1 MRRIDSH
8 VHFWRYDADD
18 YPWMSADMDVIK
30 RDRMPADARTLFDQK
45 QIDACVAVQ
54 ARMREEETDFLLG
67 LAQTRPWIAAVIGWV
82 DLADERLPE
91 RLERWRAARQLKG
104 FRHILQGDAA
114 AGSLVA
120 GEDFRRG
127 VRTLQARTL
136 IYELLIS
143 ADQLPL
149 VTGFCRAM
157 DGHWLVLDHLGK
169 PDIRNRRFDEWLR
182 DVTPLALLPHVAC
195 KLSGIVTEAND
206 AQGAYDES
214 HIQRYLDSAL
224 ELFGA
229 RRLMFGSDWPVCSL
243 VASYAAT
250 TQIIERWSAKLSA
263 EERDWIFGNTAA
275 RIYEIAGLATE
286 RTSP

>member
-1 MRRIDSH
+1 MRIDAH
-8 VHFWRYDADD
+8 VHFWRYEASD
-18 YPWMSADMDVIK
+18 YPWMSADMDAIK

-54 ARMREEETDFLLG
+54 ARTQEVETDFLLG

-82 DLADERLPE
+82 DLAGDRLSERLD
-91 RLERWRAARQLKG
+91 RWRPAKHLKG
-104 FRHILQGDAA
+104 FRHILQNNPG
-114 AGSLVA
+114 AGGLVN

-127 VRTLQARTL
+127 VRELQTRSL
-136 IYELLIS
+136 LYELLIS

-149 VTGFCRAM
+149 VADFCRQM

-169 PDIRNRRFDEWLR
+169 PDIRNRQFDAWLR
-182 DVTPLALLPHVAC
+182 DVTPLANLPHVVC

-206 AQGAYDES
+206 AQGAYDVS
-214 HIQRYLDSAL
+214 DIQRYLDAAL

-243 VASYAAT
+243 VASYAVT

-263 EERDWIFGNTAA
+263 DERDGIFGNTAA
-275 RIYEIAGLATE
+275 HVYEIGSAAGN
-286 RTSP
+286 RRFP